1 MKNGDCYGI
10 AVMKHFGKHAAAS
23 FDTITAQLFRIEFKY
38 GGFVN
43 ESFSN

>member
-1 MKNGDCYGI
+1 MSGHRI
-10 AVMKHFGKHAAAS
+10 AAVMNCLLKHAATSRHAMIVS
-23 FDTITAQLFRIEFKY
+23 LFHKNNGFKY